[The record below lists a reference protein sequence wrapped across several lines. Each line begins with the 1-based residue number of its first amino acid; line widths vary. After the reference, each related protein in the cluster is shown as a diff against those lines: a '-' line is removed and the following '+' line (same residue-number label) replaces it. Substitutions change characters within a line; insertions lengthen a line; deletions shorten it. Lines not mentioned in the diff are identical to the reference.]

1 MQVDSKV
8 KLGISAA
15 IVIFVVGS
23 SLALSDKPLFSSDRA
38 DSRPSDVLR
47 IGYFPNFNHAQ
58 AVIGVGNGDYQREL
72 GNIRVERQIF
82 NAGPA
87 AVEALLARQIDVA
100 YVGPNPAING
110 YLASEGQIKVIGGV
124 SSGGAVFVVRND
136 AGIDSADDLAGKR
149 LASPQLGN
157 TQDVSLRTFLH
168 DNGYDVRLLGGDLQI
183 VPAKPGDI
191 LTLMIKKEIDGAWV
205 PEPWGARLV
214 REANASIFLDERE
227 LWPEGKFSTSL
238 IICRADYLQSN
249 PDTIKKLLSAHIE
262 ETAWVN
268 ANKEEA
274 IRAFNVEIE
283 KIIGSEIPSEDLL
296 DALGR
301 MEFTYDPLKESV
313 SKSASDAFEVGLL
326 GDVEPNL
333 DGMFDLRLLN
343 QVLVEKGLPA
353 L

>member
-23 SLALSDKPLFSSDRA
+23 SLALSDKPLLSSDRTS
-38 DSRPSDVLR
+38 SRQSDVLR

-58 AVIGVGNGDYQREL
+58 AVIGVGNGDYQKEL
-72 GNIRVERQIF
+72 GDIRVERQIF

-87 AVEALLARQIDVA
+87 AVEALLAGQIDVA

-110 YLASEGQIKVIGGV
+110 YMASNGQIKVIAGV

-136 AGIDSADDLAGKR
+136 AGIDSVNDLAGKK

-157 TQDVSLRTFLH
+157 TQDVALRTFLH
-168 DNGYDVRLLGGDLQI
+168 DNGYDVRLIGGDPQI

-191 LTLMIKKEIDGAWV
+191 LTLMIKKEVDGAWV

-214 REANASIFLDERE
+214 REANAHIFLDERN
-227 LWPEGKFSTSL
+227 LWPEGKFATSL
-238 IICRADYLQSN
+238 IICRADYLQNN
-249 PDTIKKLLSAHIE
+249 PDTIKKLLSAHVD
-262 ETAWVN
+262 ETLWIN
-268 ANKEEA
+268 THKEEA
-274 IRAFNVEIE
+274 MRAFNVEIE
-283 KIIGSEIPSEDLL
+283 KTLGSKIPSEYLL

-313 SKSASDAFEVGLL
+313 SKAAGDAFKVGLL
-326 GDVEPNL
+326 GDVKPDL
-333 DGMFDLRLLN
+333 DGMFDMRLLN
-343 QVLVEKGLPA
+343 QVLEEKGLPA

>member
-1 MQVDSKV
+1 MDSKV

-15 IVIFVVGS
+15 IVIFVIGS
-23 SLALSDKPLFSSDRA
+23 SLALSDKPLFSSDRTE
-38 DSRPSDVLR
+38 SRPSDVLR

-87 AVEALLARQIDVA
+87 AVEALLAGQIDVA

-110 YLASEGQIKVIGGV
+110 YLASEEKIKVIGGV

-136 AGIDSADDLAGKR
+136 AGINSADDLAGKK

-168 DNGYDVRLLGGDLQI
+168 DNGYDVRLLGGDPQI
-183 VPAKPGDI
+183 VPAKPADI

-214 REANASIFLDERE
+214 REANASIFLDERQ

-249 PDTIKKLLSAHIE
+249 PDTIKKLLSAHVE
-262 ETAWVN
+262 ETAWIN

-274 IRAFNVEIE
+274 IRAFNIEIE
-283 KIIGSEIPSEDLL
+283 KIIGSEIPSEDLF

-313 SKSASDAFEVGLL
+313 SKAASDAFEVGLL

-333 DGMFDLRLLN
+333 DGMFDLRLLD

>member
-1 MQVDSKV
+1 MDSKV

-23 SLALSDKPLFSSDRA
+23 SLALSDKPLFSSDRT
-38 DSRPSDVLR
+38 DSGPSDVLR

-72 GNIRVERQIF
+72 GNIRVERQVF

-87 AVEALLARQIDVA
+87 AVEALLAGQIDVA

-136 AGIDSADDLAGKR
+136 AGIDSADDLAGKK

-157 TQDVSLRTFLH
+157 TQDVSLRTYLH
-168 DNGYDVRLLGGDLQI
+168 DNGYDVRLLGGDPQI

-214 REANASIFLDERE
+214 REANSSIFLDERQ

-238 IICRADYLQSN
+238 IICRADYLQNN
-249 PDTIKKLLSAHIE
+249 PDTIKKLLSAHVE
-262 ETAWVN
+262 ETAWIN

-313 SKSASDAFEVGLL
+313 NKAASDAFEVGLL
-326 GDVEPNL
+326 GDVEPDL

-343 QVLVEKGLPA
+343 QVLVEKGLPP

>member
-1 MQVDSKV
+1 MDSKV

>member
-1 MQVDSKV
+1 VDSKV